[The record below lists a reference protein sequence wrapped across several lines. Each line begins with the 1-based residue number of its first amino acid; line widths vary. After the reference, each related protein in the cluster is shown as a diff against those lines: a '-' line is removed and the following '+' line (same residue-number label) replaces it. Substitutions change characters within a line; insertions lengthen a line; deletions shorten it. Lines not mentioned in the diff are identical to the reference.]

1 MDPFSLDHIFPSR
14 SPYFG
19 DIRSCPQRQP
29 HASLHLARAV
39 APAAATLRLAPAVAL
54 ALRLSGANGQT
65 PRLSPPAPHG
75 SPRSQMAFLLLSFPR
90 VVKERLVASATLVA
104 ATRRSWAWL
113 ELN

>member
-90 VVKERLVASATLVA
+90 VVKEPAFTAYTVVRVIS
-104 ATRRSWAWL
+104 RDYRSR
-113 ELN
+113 